1 MDSID
6 VYSQYFEA
14 EMEVMGFIRHGAL
27 VKLIVTSG
35 GGNVKYEAAVAV
47 FNHLDEEDFA
57 VPYDVYYTKELYNE
71 PGIRSKARE
80 VDMIVHLPEIIDG
93 ILAPDGGKVFWDKP
107 LTEERRG

>member
-14 EMEVMGFIRHGAL
+14 EMEVHGFVRHGAL

-35 GGNVKYEAAVAV
+35 DGNVKYDAAVAV
-47 FNHLDEEDFA
+47 FNHLDEEDYA
-57 VPYDVYYTKELYNE
+57 VAYDAYYSKELYNA

-80 VDMIVHLPEIIDG
+80 VDLMMQLRGVIDEL
-93 ILAPDGGKVFWDKP
+93 LAPHGGVVFWHKP
-107 LTEERRG
+107 LQEARRG